1 MIDTNTSHI
10 KDAIDLRREIA
21 AGKLLCGVYGD
32 AVGSLTFSDSESAAL
47 QAAFPSARWTTGWNK
62 GVQWTLFDTG
72 APTPRE
78 LAADSNVAR
87 LAAADPLNTGDWEA
101 ARRREE

>member
-1 MIDTNTSHI
+1 MYDSSTRHI

-21 AGKLLCGVYGD
+21 AGKPLCGVYGD
-32 AVGSLTFSDSESAAL
+32 AVGSLTFSNDESAAL
-47 QAAFPSARWTTGWNK
+47 QAAFPSARWTKTWNK

-78 LAADSNVAR
+78 LAADR
-87 LAAADPLNTGDWEA
+87 LIAGLSPSDPLNTGDWEA